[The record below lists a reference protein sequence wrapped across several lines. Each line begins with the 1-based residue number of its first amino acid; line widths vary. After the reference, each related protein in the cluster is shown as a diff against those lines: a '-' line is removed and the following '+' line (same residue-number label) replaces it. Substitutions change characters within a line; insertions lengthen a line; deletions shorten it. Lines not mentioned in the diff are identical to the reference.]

1 MPVTK
6 PFCLHRAAA
15 MHGATTVALLVVF
28 AFPGSALLQEPLHAT
43 SAINATSSPI
53 RKVVTLIQEM
63 KVQVEKDAK
72 ADEEAY
78 DKYACWCETTKAEKE
93 AAVKNAQAKIEEL
106 EALLEEAASKE
117 AQLKTEIADLE
128 GDIAEDQDAVEKAT
142 SLRSKEHEEFV
153 AEEKDLKECIGA
165 LKKAIDVL
173 AKVQLL
179 QRQGKGDASRP
190 LLLELQHIVQKGHA
204 QSSSFRGAMQ
214 QDLWDVLGS
223 LESIVS
229 DKKQA
234 GMPLA
239 PHSFLHKKELS
250 AIEEH
255 QSLLP
260 WEKTDEEIGMA
271 AKPNDLVGAAAG
283 AKSYNSRSGSIF
295 GVLSEMQDEFAR
307 NLAAAQREELDAL
320 IAFQHLRAAKEAEI
334 EAATRQKEQK
344 EAELADLLQRVA
356 QAKEDL
362 EATKEAMASDQ
373 QFLIDLEKSCTN
385 QAEEYAS
392 RVKARSLEITA
403 IAETLTILTA
413 DDSRDL
419 FGKTISFLQVLSRT
433 EAQAQQ
439 RAKNK
444 AVVHLFSEA
453 RKNKDWVLASL
464 AVRAQLDS
472 FSKVKVM
479 MDKMVAE
486 LKEQQKAEY
495 EKWEFCKQEIDK
507 TEDSIKEATE
517 ENDDLHELKT
527 KLENTIATLTNEI
540 TQLKEE
546 VAATEISLKIAG
558 KQRKEENLI
567 FQASVSDQRAT
578 IQILQKAQTRLQQF
592 YNKGGSLAQLGA
604 HQEPGAPVA
613 PPPPTPA
620 PYSKTANAGG
630 VMQLLAKIIA
640 DAAGDEAVMV
650 KSEQSSQESYAVF
663 AKDTANSIQANRASI
678 MEKTEAS
685 AKASADLSATEEAI
699 LGREKELATLADLL
713 KSQHLDCDFLLKYF
727 DIRQKARTEEMDS
740 IVEAK
745 AILSGA
751 DFGAAPES

>member
-1 MPVTK
+1 
-6 PFCLHRAAA
+6 
-15 MHGATTVALLVVF
+15 MHGVTAVALLVAF
-28 AFPGSALLQEPLHAT
+28 ASSGVALLQEPPHAT
-43 SAINATSSPI
+43 SVINATSSPI

-93 AAVKNAQAKIEEL
+93 AAVKNAQAKIAEL

-117 AQLKTEIADLE
+117 AELKTDISGLE
-128 GDIAEDQDAVEKAT
+128 ADIAEDKEALEKAQ
-142 SLRSKEHEEFV
+142 SLRAKEHEEFV
-153 AEEKDLKECIGA
+153 AEEKDSKECIGT
-165 LKKAIDVL
+165 LKKAIEVL

-179 QRQGKGDASRP
+179 QKQGKGETSMP
-190 LLLELQHIVQKGHA
+190 LLLELQHVVRKGHA
-204 QSSSFRGAMQ
+204 QISAFRGAMQ
-214 QDLWDVLGS
+214 QDLFDVLGS
-223 LESIVS
+223 LESMVS
-229 DKKQA
+229 DKKHA
-234 GMPLA
+234 DTPWA
-239 PHSFLHKKELS
+239 PPSFLHKKALS
-250 AIEEH
+250 AMEEH

-295 GVLSEMQDEFAR
+295 GILSEMQDEFAR
-307 NLAAAQREELDAL
+307 NLAAAQKEELDAL
-320 IAFQHLRAAKEAEI
+320 IAFQHLRAAKLAEI
-334 EAATRQKEQK
+334 AAATEQKEQK

-362 EATKEAMASDQ
+362 QATKEAMASDQ

-385 QAEEYAS
+385 QAEEYGS
-392 RVKARSLEITA
+392 RVKARTLEIAA
-403 IAETLTILTA
+403 IGETLTILT
-413 DDSRDL
+413 DDDARDL

-439 RAKNK
+439 RAKNS
-444 AVVHLFSEA
+444 AVRHLFIKA
-453 RKNKDWVLASL
+453 RKHKDWVLASL
-464 AVRAQLDS
+464 AVRTQLDS
-472 FSKVKVM
+472 FAKVKVM

-495 EKWEFCKQEIDK
+495 EKWEFCKKEIDQ
-507 TEDSIKEATE
+507 TEDKIKEATE

-527 KLENTIATLTNEI
+527 KLENTITTLTSEI
-540 TQLKEE
+540 KQLKEE
-546 VAATEISLKIAG
+546 VANMEVGLKQAG
-558 KQRKEENLI
+558 EQRKEENQI

-578 IQILQKAQTRLQQF
+578 IQILQKAQKRLQQY

-620 PYSKTANAGG
+620 PYSKTENAGG
-630 VMQLLAKIIA
+630 VMQMLAKIIA
-640 DAAGDEAVMV
+640 DAEGDEAVMV

-663 AKDTANSIQANRASI
+663 AQDTSTSIEANRASI
-678 MEKTEAS
+678 SEKTEAS
-685 AKASADLSATEEAI
+685 AKASADLSETEEAI
-699 LGREKELATLADLL
+699 LGREKELADLADLL

-727 DIRQKARTEEMDS
+727 DIRQKARKEEMDS

-751 DFGAAPES
+751 DFGAAVEN